1 MRYTLLGSLLISTIA
16 MAAPPP
22 EKFNQAA
29 FEKRFHAAD
38 KAHTGK
44 LSRQAAYAEFP
55 RMPEFF
61 DEIDANKDNFI
72 TLAEVKRA
80 MDRRV
85 NAAINA
91 SQDSKRYT
99 GTANPLGNGV
109 PESAAENTP
118 APQFSSKAEAKRQY
132 RYDYYE
138 SLAGSQESAR
148 MRGEPAQ
155 PEPYPS
161 VIQKS
166 F

>member
-16 MAAPPP
+16 MAAPSP
-22 EKFNQAA
+22 EKFDQAA

-72 TLAEVKRA
+72 TITEVNRA
-80 MDRRV
+80 MNRRV

-99 GTANPLGNGV
+99 SAANPLGNSAQ
-109 PESAAENTP
+109 ESAAAP
-118 APQFSSKAEAKRQY
+118 AAQQFSSKAEAKRQY

-148 MRGEPAQ
+148 RRGEPAQ

-161 VIQKS
+161 MIQKP